1 MNYPR
6 HLKNGLIA
14 LSSTLFLTSC
24 LADLPVLGIQN
35 NRLSSCPN
43 TQSCVASHPDTPKS
57 QRIAPLIYSAEQS
70 LAYEQLLELIKQRK
84 DAIVVEMEHAHYI
97 RADFRSP
104 LLGFID
110 DVEFYFQVP
119 GVVALRSESRIGF
132 YDLGKNR
139 KRLEEIRQ
147 QFSLMMAKPIANSE
161 NKVTL
166 QTD

>member
-1 MNYPR
+1 MN
-6 HLKNGLIA
+6 HLRRCIKGLISISSLLL
-14 LSSTLFLTSC
+14 LSGC
-24 LADLPVLGIQN
+24 LAELPVLGVHD
-35 NRLSSCPN
+35 NRLTRCPSTPN
-43 TQSCVASHPDTPKS
+43 CVASHPDTPIAK
-57 QRIAPLIYSAEQS
+57 RIAPLIYSAEQT
-70 LAYEQLLELIKQRK
+70 LAYEQLMVLLKQRK

-119 GVVALRSESRIGF
+119 GVIALRSESRIGF